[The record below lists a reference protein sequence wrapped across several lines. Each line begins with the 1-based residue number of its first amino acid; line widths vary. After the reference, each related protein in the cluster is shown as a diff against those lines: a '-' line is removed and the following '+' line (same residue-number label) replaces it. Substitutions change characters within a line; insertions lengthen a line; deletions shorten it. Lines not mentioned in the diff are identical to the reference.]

1 VKQAPNIF
9 LIGPMGSGKT
19 TVGRQLAK
27 ALGYEFLDSDQEIE
41 RRTGATIPWIFDIE
55 GEAGFRKREAQVID
69 DLTQRHDIVLA
80 TGGGAVLDEE
90 NRAHLK
96 SRGCV
101 VYLVAD
107 VDKLVART
115 AKDTN
120 RPLLRTEDPRKRLES
135 LMEVREPLYRD
146 VAHLVIDTGAR
157 TLRSTITKILKDVE
171 GLARENSAEDAP
183 EQSN

>member
-1 VKQAPNIF
+1 MHGRQNIF
-9 LIGPMGSGKT
+9 LVGPMGSGKT

-27 ALGYEFLDSDQEIE
+27 ALDYEFLDSDQEIE

-55 GEAGFRKREAQVID
+55 GEEGFRKREAQIID
-69 DLTQRHDIVLA
+69 ELTQHHDIVLA
-80 TGGGAVLDEE
+80 TGGGAVLDPQ
-90 NRAHLK
+90 NRSHLR

-120 RPLLRTEDPRKRLES
+120 RPLLRTEDPRKKLES
-135 LMEVREPLYRD
+135 LMEVREPLYRE

-157 TLRSTITKILKDVE
+157 TLRSTINKIIEDV
-171 GLARENSAEDAP
+171 GGAACDRTDDTPPDS
-183 EQSN
+183 